1 MAIKILMVMD
11 SDFQYQ
17 EPAETLDFTFITLV
31 GTLTGAGMQVTKAHR
46 TTDPHAD
53 LQNFNFATSA
63 NLLDYDV
70 LWLLGRAGRNSETAS
85 GTSALGIGDDEVAAI
100 AAYMDAGGGVFA
112 VGDHDSIGA
121 EMCGRIPR
129 VRAMRSWYGAA
140 DSATPMAASF
150 PVNFPTVGTG
160 RADTTQRNPAG
171 DYQGDPKLIWFEN
184 QSDSIPQPIVPS
196 SSPAHP
202 VLRQDGA
209 DIVIYPDHMH
219 EGKTHGDLTPAYDY
233 AQSLH
238 FNGQTFVEFPMV
250 AGDRKLPEA
259 IAAGQSISQH
269 VKYAATLGDVDTAN
283 ADPKPVNALSVY
295 EGRAAGVGRI
305 VTGSTFHHYID
316 INQTGDS
323 TIVTAQQKARTGPDA
338 AKGDGFGTPGAE
350 AVFATIKQVH
360 VNIAQ
365 WLARP
370 RPAIALILE
379 RSTFSQ
385 DEVTAN
391 PGFAGAVLV
400 TVDGLKPSQF
410 PGGPIDTLMPDMP
423 TLAAWAPTIAPADAT
438 DVTFTPTAVSSDDPS
453 LSDRLQRFTFTYTA
467 TLSTGDFGFPD
478 PARTVEM
485 DATLSTPAASAPLT
499 DRAWIELVKSANPF
513 MLDLDNGNTTAWLS
527 SDLRVFPVVADGH
540 SHHGHTLANNAT
552 RGEALQYLRD
562 VVGGMSA
569 GQFTT
574 EFSLTEGGSA
584 LSALSTTTVSHK
596 KVYNFAIARVRLNHA
611 AASADVRVFFRV
623 VPSPTTAG
631 LTYHVG
637 MSGPTD
643 TYLQTAGA
651 DPIALPGTN
660 GAGTEWASFPMFS
673 FGRMS
678 PPSSQQDADNKK
690 PMGPT
695 GSEISTFYGALIDTN
710 LDDPYL
716 PLAPGGGGAVGLPTL
731 LMGEHQC
738 LVAEIFY
745 SGAPIPNGAQ
755 PATSDKLAQRN
766 LAYSPIAN
774 PGLDASRAAFHTFEI
789 EAAAHPVSDD
799 WPPDELLLDWR
810 NAPPEGTE
818 VQVFISAWDAE
829 AVVALADRFYP
840 RHEIRAVDTHTIAV
854 PGGGMRYVPI
864 PPSAQRRTGIVSAD
878 FPLGVRKGERFDLA
892 VRQITN
898 RFRQGTVPPPK
909 TKRISKEEAARLVA
923 ELGVKTPAGR
933 AGAKAAA
940 APPRGVFDLGGN
952 KVLVTDLRVY
962 DQAGD
967 HALIVQHPDPK
978 ILAAAARNSGAWRE
992 TIGAF
997 QLGIPVSTRADML
1010 AHHLRLL
1017 SAMRWRAEWLRPNS
1031 RWYATFRRY
1040 VEMIAEKVRALGGDP
1055 YTAPPNQNGDIPLP
1069 GDGGREGGHD
1079 DGYGDHGGHGDGW
1092 PGGGREPVEG
1102 GEEPGLWWGKITGLL
1117 FDHFGDFDGFILET
1131 AQGARHRFFS
1141 REAAILRLARDAWLE
1156 RYVVT
1161 VSTLSPHSHRLRHLL
1176 IGGEGV

>member
-1 MAIKILMVMD
+1 MAIKVLMVMD

-17 EPAETLDFTFITLV
+17 EPAETADFTFITLV

-46 TTDPHAD
+46 STDPHAD
-53 LQNFNFATSA
+53 IPNFNFKTSA
-63 NLLDYDV
+63 NLLDYD
-70 LWLLGRAGRNSETAS
+70 LIWLLGRAGRNSETAS
-85 GTSALGIGDDEVAAI
+85 GTSGAGIGDDEVAAI

-140 DSATPMAASF
+140 DTATPMAASF

-171 DYQGDPKLIWFEN
+171 DYQGDPQLIWFEN

-202 VLRQDGA
+202 ILRRNGA

-219 EGKTHGDLTPAYDY
+219 EGKTHGDLMAAYDY
-233 AQSLH
+233 TQSLP
-238 FNGQTFVEFPMV
+238 FSGQTFVEFPMV

-259 IAAGQSISQH
+259 IATGQSISQH
-269 VKYAATLGDVDTAN
+269 VKYAATLADLDTAN
-283 ADPKPVNALSVY
+283 AGVKPVNALSVY

-323 TIVTAQQKARTGPDA
+323 SISTAQQKALTGPDA
-338 AKGDGFGTPGAE
+338 AKGQGFGTPGAE
-350 AVFATIKQVH
+350 DIFATIKQVH
-360 VNIAQ
+360 INIAQ

-385 DEVTAN
+385 DEVTAG

-410 PGGPIDTLMPDMP
+410 PGGPIDTLTPAMA

-453 LSDRLQRFTFTYTA
+453 LSERLQRFTFTYTA

-478 PARTVEM
+478 PARAVEI
-485 DATLSTPAASAPLT
+485 DATLNTPAASAPLT

-513 MLDLDNGNTTAWLS
+513 MLDLDNNDTAWLS

-540 SHHGHTLANNAT
+540 SHHGKTLPNNAT
-552 RGEALQYLRD
+552 RDQALHYLRD
-562 VVGGMSA
+562 VVGGMTP
-569 GQFTT
+569 GQFTS
-574 EFSLTEGGSA
+574 EFSLTEEGSA
-584 LSALSTTTVSHK
+584 LSLLSTTTSSHK

-637 MSGPTD
+637 MSGPTG
-643 TYLQTAGA
+643 TYLQTTGA
-651 DPIALPGTN
+651 DPIALPGEN

-673 FGRMS
+673 LGRMS
-678 PPSSQQDADNKK
+678 PPSAQQDPDNKK

-710 LDDPYL
+710 LDDLYL
-716 PLAPGGGGAVGLPTL
+716 PLTPGGGASVSLPTM

-738 LVAEIFY
+738 LVAEIVY
-745 SGAPIPNGAQ
+745 SGAPIPDGAQ
-755 PATSDKLAQRN
+755 PSTSDKLAQRN
-766 LAYSPIAN
+766 LAYSSIAN

-789 EAAAHPVSDD
+789 EAAPHPVSDD

-818 VQVFISAWDAE
+818 VQIFISGWDAE

-840 RHEIRAVDTHTIAV
+840 RHEIRAVDAHTIAV

-864 PPSAQRRTGIVSAD
+864 PSSAQRQTGIVSAD

-892 VRQITN
+892 VRQVTN
-898 RFRQGTVPPPK
+898 RLRQAAVPPPR
-909 TKRISKEEAARLVA
+909 TKKISKAEAARMIE
-923 ELGVKTPAGR
+923 ELGVKSPAGR
-933 AGAKAAA
+933 SAAGAAA

-978 ILAAAARNSGAWRE
+978 VVAAAARQSGIWRE

-1040 VEMIAEKVRALGGDP
+1040 VEMLAEKVRALGGDP

-1069 GDGGREGGHD
+1069 GEGGRD
-1079 DGYGDHGGHGDGW
+1079 DGRAGTHDGW
-1092 PGGGREPVEG
+1092 PGEDGAFGD
-1102 GEEPGLWWGKITGLL
+1102 GEKPGVWWGKIGGLL
-1117 FDHFGDFDGFILET
+1117 FDHFGDFEGFILES
-1131 AQGARHRFFS
+1131 ADGGRHRFFS
-1141 REAAILRLARDAWLE
+1141 REAAILHLARDAWME
-1156 RYVVT
+1156 RYLVT
-1161 VSTLSPHSHRLRHLL
+1161 VSTVSPHSRRLRHLL
-1176 IGGEGV
+1176 IGGEEV